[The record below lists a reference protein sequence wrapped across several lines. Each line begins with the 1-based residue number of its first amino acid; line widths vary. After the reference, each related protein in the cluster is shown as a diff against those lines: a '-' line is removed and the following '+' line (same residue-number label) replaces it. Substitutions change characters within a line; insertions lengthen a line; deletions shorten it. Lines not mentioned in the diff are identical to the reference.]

1 MGKVL
6 SLVTTS
12 KGPVSDDLL
21 ASIESFTEV
30 VTRDKARAYAAVAID
45 EDGRVIDTWF
55 SALPHVALI
64 EKHSLTLIPPYI
76 KKPPPKRGKRG
87 EICTPIKTLL
97 KYLINRKEL

>member
-21 ASIESFTEV
+21 ASIE
-30 VTRDKARAYAAVAID
+30 
-45 EDGRVIDTWF
+45 F

-64 EKHSLTLIPPYI
+64 GAMEVLKNDYLNELYGEKTD
-76 KKPPPKRGKRG
+76 
-87 EICTPIKTLL
+87 E
-97 KYLINRKEL
+97 

>member
-30 VTRDKARAYAAVAID
+30 VTKDKARAYD

-64 EKHSLTLIPPYI
+64 GAMEVLKNDYLNELYGEKTD
-76 KKPPPKRGKRG
+76 
-87 EICTPIKTLL
+87 E
-97 KYLINRKEL
+97 

>member
-30 VTRDKARAYAAVAID
+30 VTKDKARAYAAVAID
-45 EDGRVIDTWF
+45 ENGRVIDTWF

-64 EKHSLTLIPPYI
+64 GAMEVLKNDYLNELYGEKTD
-76 KKPPPKRGKRG
+76 
-87 EICTPIKTLL
+87 E
-97 KYLINRKEL
+97 